1 MCTSGRIQQLIPTG
15 MEDGGEEG
23 GAGDLADTVL
33 ICALLVLRKKELQ
46 KKELKRNVVLQ
57 ITFGNQL
64 LEKALEFRGTGS
76 VRCAPKNLV
85 SNKSCAMTTVSSDS
99 SSDYEKHQKELSQ
112 TYGGS
117 VSDYSEDTWESF
129 SEEEVASCQH
139 ESKSSELY
147 CSTEDTEHSAVLEPL
162 GSMLW
167 LSDQSHAE
175 EQSGVL
181 DSAAVEKDFIGKLI
195 DVLKNKEAG
204 IKQEKFIIRTCAE
217 VTELSE
223 EELDA
228 LQSFCL
234 LKIRR
239 MLKQRIPMQASGGT
253 SRKQQCGFTSKAS
266 EASDSNGIVPDRL
279 MNRIR
284 LKNIQETLNQPSCWD
299 RHCSLHQSLILQVAE
314 AQVHRSSLCPDC
326 KKMKA
331 ELAEIAFLRQKKIQ
345 MESALLQ
352 EIMEEQIYSR
362 GRNHCAAAIVMHEL
376 HSAIEFLAIDV
387 GSHPRIADMICGL

>member
-1 MCTSGRIQQLIPTG
+1 MFQC
-15 MEDGGEEG
+15 
-23 GAGDLADTVL
+23 
-33 ICALLVLRKKELQ
+33 
-46 KKELKRNVVLQ
+46 
-57 ITFGNQL
+57 
-64 LEKALEFRGTGS
+64 
-76 VRCAPKNLV
+76 
-85 SNKSCAMTTVSSDS
+85 CAMTTASSDS

-139 ESKSSELY
+139 ENKSSELY
-147 CSTEDTEHSAVLEPL
+147 CSAEDTEHSAVLEPL
-162 GSMLW
+162 GSVLW
-167 LSDQSHAE
+167 LSDQSHTE
-175 EQSGVL
+175 EHSGVL
-181 DSAAVEKDFIGKLI
+181 DSAAVERDFIGKLI

-204 IKQEKFIIRTCAE
+204 IEQEKFIIRTRAE

-239 MLKQRIPMQASGGT
+239 MLKQRIPMQASGST
-253 SRKQQCGFTSKAS
+253 SRKQKCGFTSKAS
-266 EASDSNGIVPDRL
+266 EANDLNVIVPDWL

-284 LKNIQETLNQPSCWD
+284 LKNIQETLN
-299 RHCSLHQSLILQVAE
+299 QVAE

-326 KKMKA
+326 KKKKA
-331 ELAEIAFLRQKKIQ
+331 ELAEIAFLKQKKIQ

-352 EIMEEQIYSR
+352 EKMEEQIYSR
-362 GRNHCAAAIVMHEL
+362 GRNHCAAAMVVYEL

-387 GSHPRIADMICGL
+387 GSHPRIAEAICGL